1 MDKAKETYP
10 LYLQESINNY
20 VEGYENNS
28 PYLDGLYMDLQSSI
42 NKAEVDLR
50 IDDKQAIYLRK
61 RYLYLK
67 KGE

>member
-42 NKAEVDLR
+42 NSAEVDLR
-50 IDDKQAIYLRK
+50 ITKKEAQILRNK
-61 RYLYLK
+61 HLFLD
-67 KGE
+67 